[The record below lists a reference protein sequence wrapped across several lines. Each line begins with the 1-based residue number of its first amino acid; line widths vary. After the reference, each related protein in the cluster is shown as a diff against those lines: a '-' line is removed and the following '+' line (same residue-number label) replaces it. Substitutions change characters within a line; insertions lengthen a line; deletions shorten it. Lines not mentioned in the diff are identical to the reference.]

1 MKNSLN
7 KIMLL
12 AFMLIGPGMVG
23 SLFAPPPPP
32 PPPNAGA
39 PIDAAVILLLILG
52 TVYGVLKIYRNK
64 KAA

>member
-1 MKNSLN
+1 MKNLIN
-7 KIMLL
+7 KALLL
-12 AFMLIGPGMVG
+12 ALMLVGPGMVS

-32 PPPNAGA
+32 PPPAAGA

-52 TVYGVLKIYRNK
+52 TVYGVLKIYGNK

>member
-1 MKNSLN
+1 MKNLIN
-7 KIMLL
+7 KALLL
-12 AFMLIGPGMVG
+12 ALMLVGPGMVS

-32 PPPNAGA
+32 PPPASGA

-52 TVYGVLKIYRNK
+52 TVYGVLKIYGNK